1 MKIAIKDNIVAEV
14 EKGTTIGNVARSI
27 SPTLAK
33 NIICGKING
42 ALVDLDN
49 EIGKN
54 CKLEFI
60 TTKDNEA
67 SVILNETAS
76 HILAQAVKSVYPSVK
91 LAFGGEDEKGFYYDF
106 EFKTAIKEGDLPT
119 LEEEIRQIVNA
130 GFKITNTIMSK
141 EDALASMTNSEEPY
155 KIEMLEGR
163 NEDELS
169 VYAQGNFIDFCDKP
183 HIKSTAM
190 LKCFK
195 LVSIEPVYYKTNVET
210 IKLTRIRG
218 VAAFKTSELESKIK
232 YLNKLR
238 KRDHLRLGKDMEL
251 FLLNDNNRGCPYWL
265 PNGWSLYNAILDY
278 SREINNQYG
287 YMEINSPILSD
298 NQLSIDSGHY
308 SYCTNDFFEVNKNKF
323 EEDYILKTANCPSS
337 IFVYKCKERSFKE
350 FPLRLVEFGLLHRK
364 LEESNL
370 NGLFNARSFR
380 QDAAHIFLSP
390 KQIEEEFEYLFE
402 ACEKFYKTFGMKYS
416 LELSTR
422 PLNFVGDSAVWERA
436 ENILSSI
443 LDNRYGEGNYKVNEG
458 GGSFFG
464 PRIDIVVKDSVNR
477 KWRMGS
483 FQLDM
488 QLPERFELNYTD
500 EKNNQKVPI
509 LIHRTIL
516 GSIERFMAVLIEN
529 FEGKFPFWL
538 APVQTIIVTEL
549 DENNSSII
557 KKLKTALQSMG
568 IRCKIVNGKFGEVLN
583 RELFKIEKVPYILS
597 VDKGFAKKHNVLV
610 EVRGEKQIII
620 EADIKDFLEK
630 INRLNKSRGLNL
642 IKDFQ

>member
-14 EKGTTIGNVARSI
+14 EKGTTVGNVARSI

-42 ALVDLDN
+42 RLVDLDDT
-49 EIGKN
+49 IGKN

-60 TTKDNEA
+60 TIKDTEA

-76 HILAQAVKSVYPSVK
+76 HILAQAVKSVYPSSK

-106 EFKTAIKEGDLPT
+106 DFKTAIKEGDLQT
-119 LEEEIRQIVNA
+119 IEEEIKQIVKA
-130 GFKITNTIMSK
+130 GFKITNTVMIK
-141 EDALASMTNSEEPY
+141 EDAIECMAEAEEPY
-155 KIEMLEGR
+155 KIEMLEGKS
-163 NEDELS
+163 DENLS
-169 VYAQGNFIDFCDKP
+169 VCLQGNFTDFCNKP
-183 HIKSTAM
+183 HIKNTSM
-190 LKCFK
+190 LKYFK
-195 LVSIEPVYYKTNVET
+195 LTSIESVYHKTKLDTV
-210 IKLTRIRG
+210 KLTRIRG
-218 VAAFKTSELESKIK
+218 VAGFKASELENKLK

-238 KRDHLRLGKDMEL
+238 KRDHLKLGKDMEL

-265 PNGWSLYNAILDY
+265 PNGWSMYNSIIDY

-308 SYCTNDFFEVNKNKF
+308 SYCTDDIFEINKDEI

-337 IFVYKCKERSFKE
+337 IFVYKCKERKVKD
-350 FPLRLVEFGLLHRK
+350 FPLRLMEFGLLHRK
-364 LEESNL
+364 LEEANL

-380 QDAAHIFLSP
+380 QDSAHIFLTP
-390 KQIEEEFEYLFE
+390 KQIESEIELLFE
-402 ACEKFYKTFGMKYS
+402 SCEKFYKTFGMKYS

-422 PLNFVGDSAVWERA
+422 PSNFVGDNAVWDRA
-436 ENILSSI
+436 ESILSSI
-443 LDNRYGEGNYKVNEG
+443 LDKRYGEGNYSVNEG

-464 PRIDIVVKDSVNR
+464 PRIDIIVKDSVNR

-500 EKNNQKVPI
+500 EKNNAKVPI

-516 GSIERFMAVLIEN
+516 GSIERFMALLIEH

-538 APVQTIIVTEL
+538 APVQTIIITEL
-549 DENNSSII
+549 KEDNSII
-557 KKLKTALQSMG
+557 KKLKTALQSIG

-597 VDKGFAKKHNVLV
+597 VDKGFAKKHNVLI
-610 EVRGEKQIII
+610 EVRGEKQVII
-620 EADIKDFLEK
+620 ESNIKDFLEK
-630 INRLNKSRGLNL
+630 INKLNKSRGLNL
-642 IKDFQ
+642 TKDFQ